1 MDSTG
6 IKQLCIDKSADLK
19 TALRKM
25 DEGGKRILFVV
36 ENDMKLYGVLADGD
50 IRRWILRT
58 GELKGYVKE
67 FCNTNPIVVNAGYQ
81 LSDTKKIML
90 EQRLEAVPVLDN
102 DNQIVD
108 ILSWEDIFS
117 EKRPIPEEKKI
128 KIPVVI
134 MAGGK
139 GSRLDP
145 FTRILPKPLIPIGN
159 KPIIE
164 IIIDKFYEYGA
175 KDFYISV
182 NHKSKMIKAYFED
195 LSGGYSINY
204 IDEEKPLGTAGSL
217 KFLENK
223 LNGSFFVSNC
233 DILIESDY
241 SEILEYHDE
250 KKNDMT
256 IVASVK
262 NYRIPYG
269 VCEIKNGGTLYEL
282 IREHKNQELI
292 YASEDSIAE
301 EYERN
306 MNMSREEK
314 LLKIF
319 NESRGFLPKNFRFDR
334 QEIHERQSVC

>member
-1 MDSTG
+1 
-6 IKQLCIDKSADLK
+6 
-19 TALRKM
+19 M

-36 ENDMKLYGVLADGD
+36 ENNLKLYGILADGD

-58 GELKGYVKE
+58 GELKGYVSE
-67 FCNTNPIVVNAGYQ
+67 FCNTNPIVVHVGYQ
-81 LSDTKKIML
+81 LPETKKIML
-90 EQRLEAVPVLDN
+90 EQRLEAIPVLDN
-102 DNQIVD
+102 DNKIVE
-108 ILSWEDIFS
+108 ILLWEDIFS

-145 FTRILPKPLIPIGN
+145 FTRVLPKPLIPIGN

-175 KDFYISV
+175 CNFYISV
-182 NHKSKMIKAYFED
+182 NHKSKMIKAYFEE
-195 LSGGYSINY
+195 LSGGYTINY
-204 IDEEKPLGTAGSL
+204 IDEDKPLGTAGSL

-223 LNGSFFVSNC
+223 LSGSFFVSNC

-241 SEILEYHDE
+241 SEILEYHNE

-256 IVASVK
+256 LVASVK

-269 VCEIKNGGTLYEL
+269 ICEIENGGALCR
-282 IREHKNQELI
+282 IREKPEYNFLVNTGLYVLESESLDLI
-292 YASEDSIAE
+292 PEN
-301 EYERN
+301 EYFDITDL
-306 MNMSREEK
+306 MKKLREQGR
-314 LLKIF
+314 KIGVF
-319 NESRGFLPKNFRFDR
+319 PVSDKSWIDVGEWDEYRKAVRRF
-334 QEIHERQSVC
+334 EA